1 MRVVE
6 HNAIVT
12 TVTSNKSPNLTI
24 SSTDVEVLPSLSL
37 DTTGS
42 EVTISNQASY
52 NVTCS
57 SPKNTMTTLMWRRVV
72 NSVETPVTD
81 GITDTSTNVTTN
93 LMLTITIDSLMEGD
107 TIEYFCT
114 AMNTV
119 GTARTRS
126 LRVRRACEY
135 KQLQKCSQFPVIGR
149 IASLTMLVC
158 CIIIFFTSHTAA

>member
-1 MRVVE
+1 MLS
-6 HNAIVT
+6 VT
-12 TVTSNKSPNLTI
+12 NKSQNLPF
-24 SSTDVEVLPSLSL
+24 SSTDVGVLPDLSL
-37 DTTGS
+37 DTIGS
-42 EVTISNQASY
+42 EVTISNQANY

-93 LMLTITIDSLMEGD
+93 LMLTITIDSLTEGD

-114 AMNTV
+114 AMNNV

-126 LRVRRACEY
+126 LRVRKACE
-135 KQLQKCSQFPVIGR
+135 
-149 IASLTMLVC
+149 
-158 CIIIFFTSHTAA
+158 

>member
-1 MRVVE
+1 M
-6 HNAIVT
+6 NLCYLLPDT
-12 TVTSNKSPNLTI
+12 PNLI
-24 SSTDVEVLPSLSL
+24 FSTDVEVLPSLGL
-37 DTTGS
+37 DTIGS
-42 EVTISNQASY
+42 EVTVSDQVNY
-52 NVTCS
+52 NITCS

-93 LMLTITIDSLMEGD
+93 LMLTIISDSLTEGD

-114 AMNTV
+114 AMNNV

-135 KQLQKCSQFPVIGR
+135 KQLQKCLQLPVIGR

-158 CIIIFFTSHTAA
+158 CIISFTSHTAA